1 MGEEGPPYTKMGE
14 ESLPY
19 MEEKRPSYGRGCGRT
34 KLLMVLRNLR
44 TVLPPWPHG
53 RAVLLFTSLL
63 SILLSLSILLPSTVL
78 LVNSSAWRE
87 LYRTMEGWLERHP
100 WDRKVTNP
108 SICENTFILLS
119 FQLIIKYF

>member
-1 MGEEGPPYTKMGE
+1 MGEEEGPPYTKMGE

-19 MEEKRPSYGRGCGRT
+19 VEEKKLSYTKGCGKN
-34 KLLMVLRNLR
+34 KLLKTLRNLLR
-44 TVLPPWPHG
+44 LFLLPWPHG

-100 WDRKVTNP
+100 WDRKVPNP
-108 SICENTFILLS
+108 SISENTIILL
-119 FQLIIKYF
+119 